1 MIFEQVLDSIKM
13 QIQSNQNEFTSLT
26 VTLCVR

>member
-26 VTLCVR
+26 VTLCVW

>member
-13 QIQSNQNEFTSLT
+13 QIQSNQNEFTSLI